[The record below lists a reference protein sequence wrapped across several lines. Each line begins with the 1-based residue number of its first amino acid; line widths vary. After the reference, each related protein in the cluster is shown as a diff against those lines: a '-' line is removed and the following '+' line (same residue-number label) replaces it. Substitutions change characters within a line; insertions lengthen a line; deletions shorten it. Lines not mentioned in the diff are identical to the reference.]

1 MATRTQARN
10 AVLGI
15 LYAYELGNHAS
26 IEDATQI
33 LEEKKIRHKQQDFA
47 LGLLNGVLANLKSL
61 DTLINA
67 HLKEWDTNRLGR
79 IECSILRLGAYELC
93 HTQTD
98 VPIVINEA
106 VELAK
111 IYGDENAP
119 RLINGVLDS
128 IQKMRNAKAE
138 RSGVSSQNL
147 PEQNA
152 QTTTEGAQ

>member
-15 LYAYELGNHAS
+15 LYAYDIGNHTA
-26 IEDATQI
+26 IEEATQI

-47 LGLLNGVLANLKSL
+47 LGLIQGVLTNLENL
-61 DTLINA
+61 DTLINT
-67 HLKEWDTNRLGR
+67 HLKEWDISRLGR

-93 HTQTD
+93 YTQTD
-98 VPIVINEA
+98 APIVINEA
-106 VELAK
+106 IELGK

-128 IQKMRNAKAE
+128 IQKITKTTNT
-138 RSGVSSQNL
+138 QNL
-147 PEQNA
+147 EDIK
-152 QTTTEGAQ
+152 

>member
-15 LYAYELGNHAS
+15 LYAYDIGNHTA
-26 IEDATQI
+26 IEEATQI

-47 LGLLNGVLANLKSL
+47 LGLIQGVLTNLENL
-61 DTLINA
+61 DTLIST
-67 HLKEWDTNRLGR
+67 HLKEWDISRLGR

-93 HTQTD
+93 YTQTD
-98 VPIVINEA
+98 APIVINEA
-106 VELAK
+106 IELGK

-128 IQKMRNAKAE
+128 IQKITKTTNT
-138 RSGVSSQNL
+138 QNL
-147 PEQNA
+147 EDIK
-152 QTTTEGAQ
+152 

>member
-15 LYAYELGNHAS
+15 LYAYDIGNHTA

-47 LGLLNGVLANLKSL
+47 LGLIQGVLTNLENL
-61 DTLINA
+61 DTLINT
-67 HLKEWDTNRLGR
+67 HLKEWDISRLGR

-93 HTQTD
+93 YTQTD
-98 VPIVINEA
+98 APIVINEA
-106 VELAK
+106 IELGK

-128 IQKMRNAKAE
+128 IQKITKTTHTP
-138 RSGVSSQNL
+138 NL
-147 PEQNA
+147 EDTQ
-152 QTTTEGAQ
+152 

>member
-15 LYAYELGNHAS
+15 LYAYDIGNHTA
-26 IEDATQI
+26 IEEATQI

-47 LGLLNGVLANLKSL
+47 LGLIQGVLTNLENL
-61 DTLINA
+61 DTLINT
-67 HLKEWDTNRLGR
+67 HLKEWDISRLGR

-93 HTQTD
+93 YTQTD
-98 VPIVINEA
+98 APIVINEA
-106 VELAK
+106 IELGK

-128 IQKMRNAKAE
+128 IQKITKTTNT
-138 RSGVSSQNL
+138 QNL
-147 PEQNA
+147 KDIK
-152 QTTTEGAQ
+152 

>member
-15 LYAYELGNHAS
+15 LYAYDIGNHTA
-26 IEDATQI
+26 IEEATQI

-47 LGLLNGVLANLKSL
+47 LGLIQGVLTNLENL
-61 DTLINA
+61 DTLINT
-67 HLKEWDTNRLGR
+67 HLKEWDISRLGR

-93 HTQTD
+93 YTQTD
-98 VPIVINEA
+98 APIVINEA
-106 VELAK
+106 IELGK

-128 IQKMRNAKAE
+128 IQKITKTTNT
-138 RSGVSSQNL
+138 QNL
-147 PEQNA
+147 
-152 QTTTEGAQ
+152 GDIK

>member
-15 LYAYELGNHAS
+15 LYAYDIGNHTA
-26 IEDATQI
+26 IEEVTQI

-47 LGLLNGVLANLKSL
+47 LGLIQGVLTNLENL
-61 DTLINA
+61 DTLINT
-67 HLKEWDTNRLGR
+67 HLKEWDISRLGR

-93 HTQTD
+93 YTQTD
-98 VPIVINEA
+98 APIVINEA
-106 VELAK
+106 IELGK

-128 IQKMRNAKAE
+128 IQKLTKTTNT
-138 RSGVSSQNL
+138 QNL
-147 PEQNA
+147 EDIK
-152 QTTTEGAQ
+152 

>member
-15 LYAYELGNHAS
+15 LYAYDIGNHTA
-26 IEDATQI
+26 IEEATQI

-47 LGLLNGVLANLKSL
+47 LGLIQGVLTNLENL
-61 DTLINA
+61 DTLINT
-67 HLKEWDTNRLGR
+67 HLKEWDISRLGR

-93 HTQTD
+93 YTQTD
-98 VPIVINEA
+98 APIVINEA
-106 VELAK
+106 IELGK

-128 IQKMRNAKAE
+128 IQKLTKTTNT
-138 RSGVSSQNL
+138 QNL
-147 PEQNA
+147 
-152 QTTTEGAQ
+152 GDIK

>member
-15 LYAYELGNHAS
+15 LYAYDIGNHTA
-26 IEDATQI
+26 IEEATQI

-47 LGLLNGVLANLKSL
+47 LGLIQGVLTNLENL
-61 DTLINA
+61 DTLIST
-67 HLKEWDTNRLGR
+67 HLKEWDISRLGR

-93 HTQTD
+93 YTQTD
-98 VPIVINEA
+98 APIVINEA
-106 VELAK
+106 IELGK

-128 IQKMRNAKAE
+128 IQKLTKTTNT
-138 RSGVSSQNL
+138 QNL
-147 PEQNA
+147 EDIK
-152 QTTTEGAQ
+152 

>member
-15 LYAYELGNHAS
+15 LYAYDIGNHTA
-26 IEDATQI
+26 IEEATQI

-47 LGLLNGVLANLKSL
+47 LGLIQGVLTNLENL
-61 DTLINA
+61 DTLINT
-67 HLKEWDTNRLGR
+67 HLKEWDISRLGR

-93 HTQTD
+93 YTQTD
-98 VPIVINEA
+98 APIVINEA
-106 VELAK
+106 IELGK

-128 IQKMRNAKAE
+128 IQKITKTTNT
-138 RSGVSSQNL
+138 QNL
-147 PEQNA
+147 ED
-152 QTTTEGAQ
+152 TK

>member
-15 LYAYELGNHAS
+15 LYAYDIGNHTA
-26 IEDATQI
+26 IEEATQI

-47 LGLLNGVLANLKSL
+47 LGLINGVLANLKSL
-61 DTLINA
+61 DTLINT
-67 HLKEWDTNRLGR
+67 HLKEWDISRLGR

-93 HTQTD
+93 YTQTD

-128 IQKMRNAKAE
+128 IQKMHKDKLE
-138 RSGVSSQNL
+138 QSTIDSQNL
-147 PEQNA
+147 HTQNA
-152 QTTTEGAQ
+152 HSTTEGTQ

>member
-15 LYAYELGNHAS
+15 LYAYDIGNHTA
-26 IEDATQI
+26 IEEATQI

-47 LGLLNGVLANLKSL
+47 LGLIQGVLTNLENL
-61 DTLINA
+61 DTLINT
-67 HLKEWDTNRLGR
+67 HLKEWDISRLGR

-93 HTQTD
+93 YTQTD
-98 VPIVINEA
+98 APIVINEA
-106 VELAK
+106 IELGK

-128 IQKMRNAKAE
+128 IQKITKTTNI
-138 RSGVSSQNL
+138 QNL
-147 PEQNA
+147 ED
-152 QTTTEGAQ
+152 TK

>member
-15 LYAYELGNHAS
+15 LYAYDIGNHTA
-26 IEDATQI
+26 IEEATQI

-47 LGLLNGVLANLKSL
+47 LGLIQGVLTNLENL
-61 DTLINA
+61 DTLINT
-67 HLKEWDTNRLGR
+67 HLKEWDISRLGR

-93 HTQTD
+93 YTQTD
-98 VPIVINEA
+98 APIVINEA
-106 VELAK
+106 IELGK

-128 IQKMRNAKAE
+128 IQKLTKTTNT
-138 RSGVSSQNL
+138 QNL
-147 PEQNA
+147 EDTQ
-152 QTTTEGAQ
+152 

>member
-15 LYAYELGNHAS
+15 LYAYDIGNHTA
-26 IEDATQI
+26 IEEATQI

-47 LGLLNGVLANLKSL
+47 LGLIQGVLTNLENL
-61 DTLINA
+61 DTLINT
-67 HLKEWDTNRLGR
+67 HLKEWDISRLGR

-93 HTQTD
+93 YTQTD
-98 VPIVINEA
+98 APIVINEA
-106 VELAK
+106 IELGK

-128 IQKMRNAKAE
+128 IQKITKTTNT
-138 RSGVSSQNL
+138 QNL
-147 PEQNA
+147 EDTQ
-152 QTTTEGAQ
+152 

>member
-15 LYAYELGNHAS
+15 LYAYDIGNHTA
-26 IEDATQI
+26 IEEATQI

-47 LGLLNGVLANLKSL
+47 LGLIQGVLTNLENL
-61 DTLINA
+61 DTLINT
-67 HLKEWDTNRLGR
+67 HLKEWDISRLGR

-93 HTQTD
+93 YTQTD
-98 VPIVINEA
+98 APIVINEA
-106 VELAK
+106 IELGK

-128 IQKMRNAKAE
+128 IQKLTKTTNT
-138 RSGVSSQNL
+138 QNL
-147 PEQNA
+147 EDIK
-152 QTTTEGAQ
+152 

>member
-15 LYAYELGNHAS
+15 LYAYDIGNHTA
-26 IEDATQI
+26 IEEATQI

-47 LGLLNGVLANLKSL
+47 LGLIQGVLTNLENL
-61 DTLINA
+61 DTLINT
-67 HLKEWDTNRLGR
+67 HLKEWYISRLGR

-93 HTQTD
+93 YTQTD
-98 VPIVINEA
+98 APIVINEA
-106 VELAK
+106 IELGK

-128 IQKMRNAKAE
+128 IQKLTKTTNT
-138 RSGVSSQNL
+138 QNL
-147 PEQNA
+147 EDIK
-152 QTTTEGAQ
+152 

>member
-15 LYAYELGNHAS
+15 LYAYDIGNHTA
-26 IEDATQI
+26 IEEATQI

-47 LGLLNGVLANLKSL
+47 LGLIKGVLTNLQDL
-61 DTLINA
+61 DTLINT
-67 HLKEWDTNRLGR
+67 HLKEWDISRLGR

-93 HTQTD
+93 YTQTD
-98 VPIVINEA
+98 APIVINEA
-106 VELAK
+106 IELGK

-128 IQKMRNAKAE
+128 IQKITKTTNT
-138 RSGVSSQNL
+138 QNL
-147 PEQNA
+147 GD
-152 QTTTEGAQ
+152 TK